1 MKENMRTR
9 LLGAFGEGCAA
20 EYLRKNGYRLLAMN
34 YRCGAGEIDIIA
46 KKRRLAV
53 FVEVKTRRSDS
64 WADAAEYV
72 DAAKQRRLR
81 SAAEQWLEKYGR
93 EFRCGEECR
102 FDVIEVYTDESERKV
117 RKLNHITEAF

>member
-20 EYLRKNGYRLLAMN
+20 EYLRKNGYRLLAVN
-34 YRCGAGEIDIIA
+34 YKTVYGEIDIIA
-46 KKRRLAV
+46 KKRKTVV
-53 FVEVKTRRSDS
+53 FVEVKTRRSES
-64 WADAAEYV
+64 WADAADYV

-81 SAAEQWLEKYGR
+81 STAEQWLEKFGR
-93 EFRCGEECR
+93 QLRCGEECR

-117 RKLNHITEAF
+117 RKLNHIKEAF